1 MKTIKTLKD
10 LKLKDQTI
18 IPKGSE
24 LVFVRHSEMETV
36 GIFDYKGR
44 ELKMRYRSVLKTPS
58 MKSLENWT
66 NEGMCKSVFGSKVE
80 ADGHGVYGEP
90 SWLLAMGM
98 I

>member
-1 MKTIKTLKD
+1 MTTIKTIKD

-24 LVFVRHSEMETV
+24 LEFLEHSKMETV
-36 GIFDYKGR
+36 GIFSYKGR

-58 MKSLENWT
+58 LKSLDRWT
-66 NEGMCKSVFGSKVE
+66 NEGMCKSVFGATVE
-80 ADGHGVYGEP
+80 ADGHGCDGEP

>member
-24 LVFVRHSEMETV
+24 LEFVSHGAMETV
-36 GIFDYKGR
+36 GIFSYNGR

-58 MKSLENWT
+58 LNSLDKWT
-66 NEGMCKSVFGSKVE
+66 NDGICKSVFGATVE
-80 ADGHGVYGEP
+80 PDGHGAYGEP
-90 SWLLAMGM
+90 SWLLAMGL